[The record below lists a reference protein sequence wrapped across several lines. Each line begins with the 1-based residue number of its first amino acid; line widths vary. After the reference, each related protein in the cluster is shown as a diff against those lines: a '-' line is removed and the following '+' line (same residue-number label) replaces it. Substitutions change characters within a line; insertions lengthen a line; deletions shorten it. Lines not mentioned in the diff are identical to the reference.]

1 MNAMSRLYENEDG
14 DTGSCTVLDVA
25 ANMKLAIKMF
35 YDITYQNL
43 ESAEAKQAFK
53 VLHFEECEG
62 MQSILRAM
70 EQKNIQYWCSS
81 HIHKFSA
88 QRSERCNSV

>member
-1 MNAMSRLYENEDG
+1 MNAMSRMYENEDG
-14 DTGSCTVLDVA
+14 GTGSCTVLDVA

-43 ESAEAKQAFK
+43 ESAEGKQAFK

-62 MQSILRAM
+62 MQSVLRAM
-70 EQKNIQYWCSS
+70 EQKHIQFWCSS
-81 HIHKFSA
+81 HSHKFSA
-88 QRSERCNSV
+88 QRSKCCDSV

>member
-14 DTGSCTVLDVA
+14 DTRSCTVLDVA

-35 YDITYQNL
+35 YDITYQTL

-62 MQSILRAM
+62 MQSKLRAM
-70 EQKNIQYWCSS
+70 EQKHIQFWCSL
-81 HIHKFSA
+81 HIHKLSV
-88 QRSERCNSV
+88 QRSKCCDSV